1 MSGVERIQV
10 LYKESEIEIPV
21 GELHRVKQKLFFTW
35 NTAWLQTGIELSPFR
50 FKTSSGLVECP
61 LQPFEGLPG
70 VFADSLPDGWGRLLT
85 DRAVQRKGIQ
95 LNDIG
100 PLDRLAI
107 VGDRGPGAL
116 IYRPSAS
123 MHIESSE
130 HLDLDALGDDAE
142 AILRDDPAQALDLLF
157 ANGGTSG
164 GARPKVTLAIHPET
178 GELASLQNG
187 LPKGWEAWIVK
198 FPAQNDPADVGAM
211 EYAYARMA
219 KACGIDMAPFRLIET
234 PGKRRLFA
242 TRRFDYA
249 DRKRLHLH
257 SLAGLLHDNFRYTNL
272 DYGHLMDAAFKLER
286 NAAAIVQVFRRAAF
300 NVLAN
305 NRDDHSKNFAF
316 LMDERGHWQLSP
328 AYDLTWSTSA
338 HGEHSMTVA
347 GEGKSPSIA
356 HLLRLADQFDMDR
369 AHEVIDEVKVALAQW
384 PALRN
389 ELGIHSYPL
398 FRH

>member
-1 MSGVERIQV
+1 MSQVEHIQV
-10 LYKESEIEIPV
+10 LFRGHEKEIPV

-35 NTAWLQTGIELSPFR
+35 DTAWLQTGIELSPFR
-50 FKTSSGLVECP
+50 FRTSPRLVECP

-85 DRAVQRKGIQ
+85 DRALQRRGVQ

-116 IYRPSAS
+116 VYRPTQA
-123 MHIESSE
+123 MHTESPE

-142 AILRDDPAQALDLLF
+142 AILRDDPTQALDHLF
-157 ANGGTSG
+157 ANGATSG

-178 GELASLQNG
+178 GELASMQNG

-198 FPAQNDPADVGAM
+198 FPAQTDPADVGAM

-219 KACGIDMAPFRLIET
+219 EAAKIDMAQFRLIET

-249 DRKRLHLH
+249 GGKRLHLH

-286 NAAAIVQVFRRAAF
+286 NAAAIAQVFRRAAF

-328 AYDLTWSTSA
+328 AYDLTWSTTP
-338 HGEHSMTVA
+338 HGEHSMTIA
-347 GEGKSPSIA
+347 GEGKSPGITD
-356 HLLRLADQFDMDR
+356 LLRLADQFDIDR

-398 FRH
+398 FSH